1 MKYAIIG
8 TGVAGI
14 AAIEAIRTVSP
25 SPSGFEG
32 GQASKFTAK
41 NAKNAKKEL
50 KPGVLSGLRGS
61 INQTEDQLR
70 LSLKSDGR
78 GQGEGGAEIVM
89 IGDDP
94 HGFYSRP
101 GLAYYLTGELH
112 DRALYSRTSDEYRKM
127 NFRYVKGRVKNV
139 LREAHVLELEDKAS
153 IPYDRLLIATGAQA
167 LPLEA
172 PGANLEGVL
181 KLDHMDDAKRILKHA
196 RRGKT
201 AVVVGGGITALELTE
216 GLLARGMRVHY
227 LLRGDRYW
235 GSVLDERESKIV
247 EARLQVEG
255 VTLHHHAELV
265 EVLGKK
271 NRVIGARLLDG
282 KIIKCDMLAY
292 AIGIRPRLE
301 LAKQAGLAVERGI
314 LVNEYLQ
321 TDDPHIF
328 AAGDVA
334 QVYDPAIGRSV
345 LDSLWGPARQQGYAA
360 GLNMAG
366 RTTAYVKAPPF
377 NVTRLS
383 GLTTTIIG
391 TVGSGH
397 DEDVVGI
404 ARGDSETW
412 RSLPDALVVQG
423 GFDVNHVRL
432 LVGEKRALGAV
443 VMGDQKLSYPLQK
456 IVSEGIDISSI
467 REKLLAPDARIGD
480 VVVEFWAGLRN

>member
-1 MKYAIIG
+1 MKYAIVG

-14 AAIEAIRTVSP
+14 AAIEAIRSVDAA
-25 SPSGFEG
+25 G
-32 GQASKFTAK
+32 
-41 NAKNAKKEL
+41 
-50 KPGVLSGLRGS
+50 
-61 INQTEDQLR
+61 
-70 LSLKSDGR
+70 
-78 GQGEGGAEIVM
+78 EIVM

-112 DRALYSRTSDEYRKM
+112 DKALYPRTAEEYRQM
-127 NFRYVKGRVKNV
+127 NFRYMKGRVKNV
-139 LREAHVLELEDKAS
+139 LREARALELEGQAS
-153 IPYDRLLIATGAQA
+153 IAYDRLLIATGAQA
-167 LPLEA
+167 LPLEM
-172 PGANLEGVL
+172 PGANLEGVF

-201 AVVVGGGITALELTE
+201 VVVVGGGITALELTE
-216 GLLARGMRVHY
+216 GLLARGMNVHY

-255 VTLHHHAELV
+255 VTLHHHAELT
-265 EVLGKK
+265 EVIGRK
-271 NRVIGARLLDG
+271 NRVGGARLLDG

-301 LAKQAGLAVERGI
+301 LARQAGLEVERGI
-314 LVNEYLQ
+314 LVDEFMRTN
-321 TDDPHIF
+321 DPQIF

-334 QVYDPAIGRSV
+334 QVYDPFSGRSV

-377 NVTRLS
+377 NVTRLA

-391 TVGSGH
+391 AVGSGH
-397 DEDVVGI
+397 DEDVIGI

-412 RSLPDALVVQG
+412 RSLPEAMVAQS

-432 LVGEKRALGAV
+432 LVGEKRVFGAV
-443 VMGDQKLSYPLQK
+443 VMGDQTLSYPLQK

-480 VVVEFWAGLRN
+480 VVVELWAGLRH